1 MIDLRERELENGL
14 PLVQL
19 GMAGTRA
26 VTVLVA
32 FDAGARTERAE
43 ENGMAHFL
51 EHLVFKGGDKYP
63 TYRDVNKTAER
74 LGAMLNAYTSH
85 DVVAFHVTCRA
96 EAVMDAADLLTDFVA
111 NARVDADE
119 LDRERGVVIQ
129 EIARYNDQPASVA
142 SHLIDEAAFG
152 DHPLGRPVLGPTEHL
167 ETFSREAI
175 LAFRERRWAPRGGGA
190 FVAGDVS
197 AVDEERLAELF
208 TRFPVR
214 DDAPAPDPAPGFE
227 RRVLVRPRDTSQSHL
242 RLHWRPP
249 TEPTDLRQRAALA
262 VYSTLLGGSMG
273 SRLFD
278 EIREQR
284 GLCYAISAASY
295 HHSDTPVLLVSSG
308 LDSSKCEE
316 AYRRIREIVEELAAD
331 GPTEEEVSR
340 ARAYAAGSTVLAL
353 EGTGAVARRAAG
365 QKVTFG
371 EIVSPEVVIEALD
384 SVTYDEV
391 REVAAGIRGAPT
403 VACVGRHEVADF
415 E

>member
-1 MIDLRERELENGL
+1 
-14 PLVQL
+14 
-19 GMAGTRA
+19 
-26 VTVLVA
+26 
-32 FDAGARTERAE
+32 
-43 ENGMAHFL
+43 
-51 EHLVFKGGDKYP
+51 
-63 TYRDVNKTAER
+63 
-74 LGAMLNAYTSH
+74 
-85 DVVAFHVTCRA
+85 
-96 EAVMDAADLLTDFVA
+96 
-111 NARVDADE
+111 
-119 LDRERGVVIQ
+119 
-129 EIARYNDQPASVA
+129 
-142 SHLIDEAAFG
+142 
-152 DHPLGRPVLGPTEHL
+152 
-167 ETFSREAI
+167 
-175 LAFRERRWAPRGGGA
+175 
-190 FVAGDVS
+190 
-197 AVDEERLAELF
+197 
-208 TRFPVR
+208 
-214 DDAPAPDPAPGFE
+214 
-227 RRVLVRPRDTSQSHL
+227 VRPRDTSQSHL

-391 REVAAGIRGAPT
+391 RDVAAGIRGAPT